1 MVKTNQFIDDDN
13 LTELSSL
20 THLLDR
26 NEDDDTEDIPVL
38 KHSPFYSELQFT
50 DLISSH
56 AGFSILDMNIC
67 NAFAKF
73 DELKIF
79 IQRVNSTNPV
89 SIICLNECWL
99 NDQSAVSILHLPNY
113 NMFYQTGKCPG
124 HSHCGL
130 ITYVHEMFRS
140 EEVIIDQTAT
150 GWEHLTVQISHCKP
164 NSKKYVVSN
173 IYRPPEKF
181 VVELDLFI
189 GEFSDFLNSLRNY
202 NRSTF
207 VCGDFNINLLEITSN
222 HHVSEYFESICSM
235 GYFPRITLPTR
246 IQPPAFSLID
256 NILANNLDETEN
268 AISGLL
274 INDLSDHKIIFT
286 FHQNNSYIDKVN
298 KFINIEKRDDSS
310 MNKFVD
316 ELTSLNICEKLDK
329 QLTSDP
335 NNNYEILSGLLKY
348 AREKHLPK
356 KTVKYQKK
364 RHKKSKWISNGIL
377 KSINT
382 KDRLYKVLVQSD
394 PANTIQYERRKEEF
408 KQYRAELRKSI
419 RKAKRDYYTSIFN
432 RHEND
437 IRKMWGLLNET
448 LNRNI
453 RKQSTHEF
461 SLNNKTTSDPEVIAN
476 EFNKYFANIGSKLA
490 ENIPAAP
497 RFDSYLNNPAETVF
511 SFNLISEHNISNI
524 IKKLKNKSSYGH
536 DCLSNIMI
544 KKAHDPLIK
553 PLTLLINQTLSTGIF
568 PSELKVSRVKPLFKR
583 GKSSLFSN
591 YRPISLLASLS
602 KIYEYVV
609 FEQLSAYMETNR
621 LFYSDQ
627 YGFRPGHST
636 ELASVRFVND
646 LIQQM
651 DTFNIPISILID
663 LSKAFDTLD
672 HKIMLSKLRYYGI
685 SGVELNF
692 FRNFLSERIQYVDYL
707 GFSSESLPVTMGVP
721 QGSILGPLLFLIYIN
736 DLPSAS
742 DIFSILMYADDT
754 TLFCNFDNIRNN
766 TILNT
771 ELEKVYRWL
780 CSNKLSLNV
789 GKTKYMC
796 FHTAQKK
803 VIFSGSKN

>member
-1 MVKTNQFIDDDN
+1 
-13 LTELSSL
+13 
-20 THLLDR
+20 
-26 NEDDDTEDIPVL
+26 
-38 KHSPFYSELQFT
+38 
-50 DLISSH
+50 
-56 AGFSILDMNIC
+56 
-67 NAFAKF
+67 
-73 DELKIF
+73 
-79 IQRVNSTNPV
+79 
-89 SIICLNECWL
+89 
-99 NDQSAVSILHLPNY
+99 
-113 NMFYQTGKCPG
+113 MFYQTGKCPG

-173 IYRPPEKF
+173 IYRPQEKF

-222 HHVSEYFESICSM
+222 HYVREYFESICSM

-256 NILANNLDETEN
+256 NILANGLNETEN

-274 INDLSDHKIIFT
+274 INDLSGHKIIFT

-316 ELTSLNICEKLDK
+316 ELTSLNICDKLDK

-382 KDRLYKVLVQSD
+382 KDRLHKVLVQTD
-394 PANTIQYERRKEEF
+394 PANTILYERRKEGF

-476 EFNKYFANIGSKLA
+476 EFNQYFANIGSKLA

-511 SFNLISEHNISNI
+511 SFNLISEHNISNV
-524 IKKLKNKSSYGH
+524 IKKLKNKSSYGQ

-544 KKAHDPLIK
+544 KKAHDLLIK

-621 LFYSDQ
+621 LFYSAQ

-685 SGVELNF
+685 SGVELIFSVISYQKEYNMSITLVSVQ
-692 FRNFLSERIQYVDYL
+692 NLYLLQWEYPKDLSWGHSYFY
-707 GFSSESLPVTMGVP
+707 
-721 QGSILGPLLFLIYIN
+721 IYIN

-742 DIFSILMYADDT
+742 DIFSIFMYADDLIQHYSAILIT
-754 TLFCNFDNIRNN
+754 FVITL
-766 TILNT
+766 
-771 ELEKVYRWL
+771 
-780 CSNKLSLNV
+780 
-789 GKTKYMC
+789 
-796 FHTAQKK
+796 
-803 VIFSGSKN
+803 

>member
-56 AGFSILDMNIC
+56 AGFCILDMNIC
-67 NAFAKF
+67 NAFTKF
-73 DELKIF
+73 DELEIF
-79 IQRVNSTNPV
+79 IQMVNSSNPV

-150 GWEHLTVQISHCKP
+150 GWEHLTVQISHWKP

-189 GEFSDFLNSLRNY
+189 DEFSDFLNSLRNY

-235 GYFPRITLPTR
+235 GYFPRITLPTI

-256 NILANNLDETEN
+256 NILANSLDETEN

-286 FHQNNSYIDKVN
+286 FHQNNSHIDKVN

-316 ELTSLNICEKLDK
+316 ELTSLNICDKLDK
-329 QLTSDP
+329 KLTSDP

-382 KDRLYKVLVQSD
+382 KDRLYKVLVQTD
-394 PANTIQYERRKEEF
+394 PANTILYERRKEEF

-432 RHEND
+432 RHENG

-461 SLNNKTTSDPEVIAN
+461 SLINKTTSDPEVIAN
-476 EFNKYFANIGSKLA
+476 EFNQYFANIGSKLA

-511 SFNLISEHNISNI
+511 SFNLISEHNISNA

-602 KIYEYVV
+602 IIYEYVV
-609 FEQLSAYMETNR
+609 FEQLSAYMETDR

-636 ELASVRFVND
+636 ELASVRFVNN

-651 DTFNIPISILID
+651 DTFNIPINILID

-672 HKIMLSKLRYYGI
+672 HKIMLSKLR
-685 SGVELNF
+685 
-692 FRNFLSERIQYVDYL
+692 
-707 GFSSESLPVTMGVP
+707 
-721 QGSILGPLLFLIYIN
+721 
-736 DLPSAS
+736 
-742 DIFSILMYADDT
+742 
-754 TLFCNFDNIRNN
+754 
-766 TILNT
+766 
-771 ELEKVYRWL
+771 
-780 CSNKLSLNV
+780 
-789 GKTKYMC
+789 
-796 FHTAQKK
+796 
-803 VIFSGSKN
+803 

>member
-26 NEDDDTEDIPVL
+26 NEDNDTEDIPVL

-73 DELKIF
+73 DELEIF

-256 NILANNLDETEN
+256 NILANSLDETEN

-316 ELTSLNICEKLDK
+316 ELTSLNICDKLDK

-382 KDRLYKVLVQSD
+382 KDRLYKVLVQTD
-394 PANTIQYERRKEEF
+394 PANTILYERRKEEF

-453 RKQSTHEF
+453 RKQSSHEF

-476 EFNKYFANIGSKLA
+476 EFNQYFANIGSKLA

-511 SFNLISEHNISNI
+511 PFNLISEHNISNL

-591 YRPISLLASLS
+591 YRPISLLTSLS

-766 TILNT
+766 TIINT
-771 ELEKVYRWL
+771 ELEKVYGWCVQINCL
-780 CSNKLSLNV
+780 
-789 GKTKYMC
+789 
-796 FHTAQKK
+796 
-803 VIFSGSKN
+803 

>member
-1 MVKTNQFIDDDN
+1 MVKTNQFIGDDN

-73 DELKIF
+73 DELEIF

-256 NILANNLDETEN
+256 NILANSLDETEN

-316 ELTSLNICEKLDK
+316 ELTSLNICDKLDK

-382 KDRLYKVLVQSD
+382 KDRLYKVLVQTD
-394 PANTIQYERRKEEF
+394 PANTILYERRKEEF

-453 RKQSTHEF
+453 RKQSSHEF

-476 EFNKYFANIGSKLA
+476 EFNQYFATIGSKLA

-511 SFNLISEHNISNI
+511 SFNLISEHNISNL
-524 IKKLKNKSSYGH
+524 IKKLKNKSSYGY
-536 DCLSNIMI
+536 I
-544 KKAHDPLIK
+544 
-553 PLTLLINQTLSTGIF
+553 TLS
-568 PSELKVSRVKPLFKR
+568 LR
-583 GKSSLFSN
+583 
-591 YRPISLLASLS
+591 LLVLS
-602 KIYEYVV
+602 
-609 FEQLSAYMETNR
+609 
-621 LFYSDQ
+621 
-627 YGFRPGHST
+627 
-636 ELASVRFVND
+636 
-646 LIQQM
+646 
-651 DTFNIPISILID
+651 
-663 LSKAFDTLD
+663 
-672 HKIMLSKLRYYGI
+672 
-685 SGVELNF
+685 
-692 FRNFLSERIQYVDYL
+692 
-707 GFSSESLPVTMGVP
+707 
-721 QGSILGPLLFLIYIN
+721 FLIF
-736 DLPSAS
+736 L
-742 DIFSILMYADDT
+742 
-754 TLFCNFDNIRNN
+754 
-766 TILNT
+766 
-771 ELEKVYRWL
+771 
-780 CSNKLSLNV
+780 
-789 GKTKYMC
+789 
-796 FHTAQKK
+796 
-803 VIFSGSKN
+803 